1 RIDAQDSFVSVS
13 GTIVGQSLASY
24 SASAVGWLE
33 DSRKVAAGAAETKSA
48 LVIRSSDALS
58 NITSVN
64 VDEELALML
73 ELEHS
78 YSASAKML
86 QVVDEML
93 RTLLNAVK

>member
-1 RIDAQDSFVSVS
+1 M
-13 GTIVGQSLASY
+13 
-24 SASAVGWLE
+24 
-33 DSRKVAAGAAETKSA
+33 
-48 LVIRSSDALS
+48 IRSSDALS

-93 RTLLNAVK
+93 RTLLNAVR